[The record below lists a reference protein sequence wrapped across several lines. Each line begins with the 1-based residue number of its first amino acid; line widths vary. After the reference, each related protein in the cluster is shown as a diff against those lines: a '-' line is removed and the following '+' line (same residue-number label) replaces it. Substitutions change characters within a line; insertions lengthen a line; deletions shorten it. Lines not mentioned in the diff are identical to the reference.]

1 MPEYGELKSYFS
13 GDKSHYYY
21 KKAVENC
28 NAFKPHSEGCY
39 PQELIECRRPNE
51 PLEVKEY
58 REKIWKPI
66 TKPSFGKIVSSLA
79 KIRRSQDWSIKYPLN
94 QDDFSKISEQENLE
108 EYCENN
114 FPDFTSVTNWVFSV
128 LLKKYLTDPNG
139 VILIQPKTTEVE
151 ENEYVKPFPVIFDCC
166 DVVEFI
172 NGEYAILSNPLGCYY
187 MHKGK
192 TLKGKSYYIIDVVK
206 IETWNQTDSKGTMTL
221 VDEYEHGLDI
231 LPVFKLGGIICE
243 SEGGNYLY
251 ESRISGILPELD
263 EALREYSDLQA
274 AKVLHVYP
282 ERWEYTSNEC
292 TTCKGLGRRSNSA
305 WHEGCDASIPAQ
317 IDCDTC
323 RGAGYV
329 AAGPYAKMLIKPAGM
344 GTQQLPSPPAGY
356 VEKDV
361 EIVKLMQSSV
371 REHIYEGLSAINF
384 QFLDQAPLNQSGVAK
399 EVDKDELNNT
409 VHAIAEDIVSIMDN
423 IYKIIAYYRYKT
435 LYTFDEIDNMLPTI
449 SVPERFD
456 LLSSTHL
463 EQALDTSKKAGLNPV
478 LLNAQEVEFA
488 NKRFNNDSSVRDR
501 LQLILSLDPL
511 PNHTEDNKMSMLSNS
526 GITKE
531 TYIISS
537 NIQEFVQRAIDED
550 KEFATNKTLK
560 EQKALMLKYAQE
572 IIAAVDSAKKIVSS
586 IPDPAELGNSN
597 ISELDQIGKLPL
609 AIQQLSL
616 AATRASE
623 SGDQA
628 LAQRLNKKVDE
639 LLKSVGV

>member
-1 MPEYGELKSYFS
+1 MLEYSDLKAYFS
-13 GDKSHYYY
+13 GDKRQYYY
-21 KKAVENC
+21 KDGVKYC
-28 NAFKPHSEGCY
+28 DSFKPHSEGCY

-66 TKPSFGKIVSSLA
+66 TKPTFGKIVSSLA
-79 KIRRSQDWSIKYPLN
+79 KIRRSQDWSIKYPLGR
-94 QDDFSKISEQENLE
+94 DRFSKISEEESLE
-108 EYCENN
+108 EYCEKE
-114 FPDFTSVTNWVFSV
+114 FPDFVSVTNWVFSV

-139 VILIQPKTTEVE
+139 VILIQPKTADVE
-151 ENEYVKPFPVIFDCC
+151 ENEYVKPFPIVFDCC
-166 DVVEFI
+166 DVIEYVA
-172 NGEYAILSNPLGCYY
+172 GEYALLNNPIGCYY

-192 TLKGKSYYIIDVVK
+192 QLSGKSYFIVDIEK
-206 IETWNQTDSKGTMTL
+206 IETWDQVDHKGTMRLTNT
-221 VDEYEHGLDI
+221 YNHGLNM

-243 SEGGNYLY
+243 SEGSNYLY

-282 ERWEYTSNEC
+282 ESWEYTSSEC
-292 TTCKGLGRRSNSA
+292 TTCKGTGLRPNTA
-305 WHEGCDASIPAQ
+305 WHSGCDPSIPAQ
-317 IDCDTC
+317 VDCNSCT
-323 RGAGYV
+323 GHGYI
-329 AAGPYAKMLIKPAGM
+329 ATGPYSKMLVKPAGM
-344 GTQQLPSPPAGY
+344 GQQPVPNPPKGY
-356 VEKDV
+356 VNKDV
-361 EIVKLMQSSV
+361 EIVKLMQASV

-384 QFLDQAPLNQSGVAK
+384 QFLDQSPLNQSGVAK

-409 VHAIAEDIVSIMDN
+409 VHAIAEDIVGIMDN
-423 IYKIIAYYRYKT
+423 IYKIVAYYRYKT
-435 LYTFDEIDNMLPTI
+435 LYPFDEIDNMLPTI
-449 SVPERFD
+449 TVPERFD

-511 PNHTEDNKMSMLSNS
+511 PNHSEDSKMSMLSNN

-560 EQKALMLKYAQE
+560 EQKAVMLKYAQE
-572 IIAAVDSAKKIVSS
+572 IVDAVDSAKKIIGS
-586 IPDPAELGNSN
+586 IPIIDP
-597 ISELDQIGKLPL
+597 
-609 AIQQLSL
+609 
-616 AATRASE
+616 
-623 SGDQA
+623 
-628 LAQRLNKKVDE
+628 V
-639 LLKSVGV
+639 